1 MRVQP
6 VANTYPQLL
15 TRSNSM
21 LSSGITHILCAASY
35 DAFPQAYHPGELA
48 LAQPVYC
55 GQGKAAVF
63 LFSDAKSC
71 SPPLAMPLQSSSRRA
86 LCPK

>member
-55 GQGKAAVF
+55 GQGKAAG
-63 LFSDAKSC
+63 
-71 SPPLAMPLQSSSRRA
+71 SRRHVLFAAARNA
-86 LCPK
+86 LA